1 MNLEF
6 SVNKNGDDNPR
17 ERYLDIGDNKIYFRF
32 TDPYGFISL
41 SIEKGQLPTYLK
53 TASFTSLDQAH
64 TAVQN
69 YLNNKKKE

>member
-1 MNLEF
+1 MNLNF
-6 SVNKNGDDNPR
+6 SVDKNGDDNPR
-17 ERYLDIGDNKIYFRF
+17 ERYLDIGENKIFFRF
-32 TDPYGFISL
+32 TDPYGFVNL

-53 TASFTSLDQAH
+53 TANYTSLEQAY